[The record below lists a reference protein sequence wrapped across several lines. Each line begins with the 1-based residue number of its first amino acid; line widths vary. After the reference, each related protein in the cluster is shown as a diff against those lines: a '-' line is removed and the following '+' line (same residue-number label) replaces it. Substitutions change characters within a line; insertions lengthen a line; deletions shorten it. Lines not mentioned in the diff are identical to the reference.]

1 MATVTQ
7 TYADN
12 SYYDSSMKK
21 TWTVS
26 YTYNNFTA
34 SESTFT
40 FGTPTITAKF
50 VGSVGLYRR
59 TEVSAYITIGS
70 TYTGGYLWLDPY
82 TYADTEFGGTAVS
95 GASNATFTMTKRNS
109 MPPSYPFPSNY
120 VSHSRTLNTSDYFN
134 SNNKTTKTVNIS
146 ANFSLNLGTVAN
158 SSGTG
163 DFSRYMGGPTIT
175 IGTLTLNAPPTFTAS
190 ALSGDTNGYW
200 AGATTVSTTIS
211 SASAKYG
218 GNITSSSLT
227 IGDQTVSGS
236 GNGTLSIALA
246 NAGTFTPQVS
256 VTDSRGQVTT
266 KSLDA
271 ITVNPYLVPSVSFDV
286 YRTNASGVKDDEG
299 HCGLI
304 IGQMTYTDA
313 LANLTEP
320 SVSIDGTPIEDVV
333 GATVTW
339 YTGYSASTGVDA
351 TTEIDGTNITWADVA
366 SGSTVYALIDCDYD
380 ITGKFSEGLSYQI
393 GIVANDSIDGHSTPI
408 IQTLS
413 TAFYTIDFQAGG
425 KEIAFGAP
433 ANDDVTNYEEGLF
446 KCAMSFRLKDHL
458 IWIGTRSEY
467 DDAVDDG
474 KMPEHSIVIITDE
487 YADYVV
493 EQGTSGNWTYR
504 KWDSGTLE
512 QWYESGDTTY
522 AITTARG
529 NLYTGNWLSSTYPIE
544 FVGYPRSSAS
554 VSLGTT
560 AYAVFAQVD
569 NRFTDTAWIRG
580 VCGSS
585 IASSSGYHFS
595 IYAIGRW
602 K

>member
-1 MATVTQ
+1 MAVATKTFVE
-7 TYADN
+7 N
-12 SYYDSSMKK
+12 NLPSYRS
-21 TWTVS
+21 TWTLSFTGVDVVHGSGAFTIPRPALTAKYVYAGKAYEYIEGTWYIYVDGKHYNHQTISYQRGSVNSFVS
-26 YTYNNFTA
+26 ATSGVGYNIGVGANDDNTA
-34 SESTFT
+34 QLYLSWYFDSNNPTVRSVPIT
-40 FGTPTITAKF
+40 VSQSYVYMASSNTPTND
-50 VGSVGLYRR
+50 GSLYNCFLVDGV
-59 TEVSAYITIGS
+59 TKLEGVI
-70 TYTGGYLWLDPY
+70 GYLTLD
-82 TYADTEFGGTAVS
+82 
-95 GASNATFTMTKRNS
+95 
-109 MPPSYPFPSNY
+109 
-120 VSHSRTLNTSDYFN
+120 
-134 SNNKTTKTVNIS
+134 
-146 ANFSLNLGTVAN
+146 
-158 SSGTG
+158 
-163 DFSRYMGGPTIT
+163 
-175 IGTLTLNAPPTFTAS
+175 APPTFTAS
-190 ALSGDTNGYW
+190 ALSGDTDGYW
-200 AGATTVSTTIS
+200 AGATTVSTTVS

-218 GNITSSSLT
+218 GNIVSSSLT
-227 IGDQTVSGS
+227 IGSQTVSGS

-256 VTDSRGQVTT
+256 LTDSRGQVTT
-266 KSLDA
+266 KSLDV

-313 LANLTEP
+313 LANLAKP

-393 GIVANDSIDGHSTPI
+393 GIIANDSIDGHSTPI

-433 ANDDVTNYEEGLF
+433 ANDDVTNYEDGLF

-487 YADYVV
+487 DADYIV
-493 EQGTSGNWTYR
+493 EQGTSGIWTYR
-504 KWDSGTLE
+504 KWSSGIAECWGRADNKTVP
-512 QWYESGDTTY
+512 SG
-522 AITTARG
+522 
-529 NLYTGNWLSSTYPIE
+529 W
-544 FVGYPRSSAS
+544 
-554 VSLGTT
+554 
-560 AYAVFAQVD
+560 
-569 NRFTDTAWIRG
+569 
-580 VCGSS
+580 
-585 IASSSGYHFS
+585 SSSGINLGLPFTFLTMRNWQIQHQNWQISNCYGYPTTIS
-595 IYAIGRW
+595 NTYDNINIQTYSSEAMSSAIFMVFCQGTW

>member
-1 MATVTQ
+1 MATVSKTFVEDLNPD
-7 TYADN
+7 YKA
-12 SYYDSSMKK
+12 
-21 TWTVS
+21 TWTISANASDFTVS
-26 YTYNNFTA
+26 G
-34 SESTFT
+34 STFSPPIPNVNARYVYSSKNYAKASVY
-40 FGTPTITAKF
+40 GYSKITGPGGQYTSSGAHW
-50 VGSVGLYRR
+50 YR
-59 TEVSAYITIGS
+59 G
-70 TYTGGYLWLDPY
+70 TYTGSTAVASTSGT
-82 TYADTEFGGTAVS
+82 TYALSKTETYTNTA
-95 GASNATFTMTKRNS
+95 
-109 MPPSYPFPSNY
+109 
-120 VSHSRTLNTSDYFN
+120 NTSTYWN
-134 SNNKTTKTVNIS
+134 SNNPTIRTLALSFEVYSMELGSFKGSEDLGNQPNYYRLYNTVN
-146 ANFSLNLGTVAN
+146 FGTVCYA
-158 SSGTG
+158 
-163 DFSRYMGGPTIT
+163 
-175 IGTLTLNAPPTFTAS
+175 TLDAPPTFTAS
-190 ALSGDTNGYW
+190 ALSKDTDGYW
-200 AGATTVSTTIS
+200 AGATTVSTRIS

-313 LANLTEP
+313 LANLAEP

-458 IWIGTRSEY
+458 MWIGTRSEY

-474 KMPEHSIVIITDE
+474 KMPEHSIVILTDE
-487 YADYVV
+487 DADYVV
-493 EQGTSGNWTYR
+493 EEGTSGIWTYR
-504 KWDSGTLE
+504 KWSSGK
-512 QWYESGDTTY
+512 
-522 AITTARG
+522 
-529 NLYTGNWLSSTYPIE
+529 
-544 FVGYPRSSAS
+544 
-554 VSLGTT
+554 
-560 AYAVFAQVD
+560 VD
-569 NRFTDTAWIRG
+569 CW
-580 VCGSS
+580 GS
-585 IASSSGYHFS
+585 ASSSSLTWYAYPTGLYYNSPALTVTYPFAIYSPCISATVTYCGGNIGWALATHASDTTTNVS
-595 IYAIGRW
+595 IIRNGNSGQVIVDIAVHGRW

>member
-1 MATVTQ
+1 MATVTKTFVENQQ
-7 TYADN
+7 TTYRA
-12 SYYDSSMKK
+12 
-21 TWTVS
+21 TWTINISQSTITV
-26 YTYNNFTA
+26 TGD
-34 SESTFT
+34 TFT
-40 FGTPTITAKF
+40 RIAPVLTAKY
-50 VGSVGLYRR
+50 VYAGKTKGI
-59 TEVSAYITIGS
+59 VSASVKTNTGGS
-70 TYTGGYLWLDPY
+70 HTNYYGYYRDYGDMASGTTYTIAGGNSNVTEY
-82 TYADTEFGGTAVS
+82 TRYYFNSSNPTVKTMDIVATLEGITLYSDAVS
-95 GASNATFTMTKRNS
+95 GGESVMFNSYDSNTPVSLGILGTMT
-109 MPPSYPFPSNY
+109 
-120 VSHSRTLNTSDYFN
+120 LD
-134 SNNKTTKTVNIS
+134 
-146 ANFSLNLGTVAN
+146 
-158 SSGTG
+158 
-163 DFSRYMGGPTIT
+163 
-175 IGTLTLNAPPTFTAS
+175 APPTFTAS
-190 ALSGDTNGYW
+190 ALSKDTDGYW
-200 AGATTVSTTIS
+200 AGATTVSTRIS

-218 GNITSSSLT
+218 GNIVSSSLT
-227 IGDQTVSGS
+227 IGSQTVSGS

-313 LANLTEP
+313 IANLAEP

-339 YTGYSASTGVDA
+339 YTGYSSSTGVDP

-393 GIVANDSIDGHSTPI
+393 GVVANDSIDGHSTPI

-487 YADYVV
+487 DADYIV
-493 EQGTSGNWTYR
+493 EQGTSGIWTYR
-504 KWDSGTLE
+504 KWSSGIAECWGRADNKTVP
-512 QWYESGDTTY
+512 SG
-522 AITTARG
+522 
-529 NLYTGNWLSSTYPIE
+529 W
-544 FVGYPRSSAS
+544 
-554 VSLGTT
+554 
-560 AYAVFAQVD
+560 
-569 NRFTDTAWIRG
+569 
-580 VCGSS
+580 
-585 IASSSGYHFS
+585 SSSGINLGLPFTFLTMRNWQIQHQNWQISNCYGYPTTIS
-595 IYAIGRW
+595 NIYDNINIQTYSSEAMSSAIFMVFCQGTW